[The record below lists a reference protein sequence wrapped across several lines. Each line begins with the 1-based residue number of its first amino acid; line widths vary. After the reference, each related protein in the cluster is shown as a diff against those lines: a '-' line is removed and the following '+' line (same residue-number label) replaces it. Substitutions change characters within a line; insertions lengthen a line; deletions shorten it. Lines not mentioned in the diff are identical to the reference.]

1 MKRIFIDTNAFFR
14 GKERF
19 LKLIKSGYKLVT
31 CTIVIYEFLKVIDEL
46 IAEEKDPKRKKLYIK
61 LKDRFSDLLES
72 LDIEILSHKLSTHE
86 IKKALIIMKEKSV
99 DIGDALIYILLEREN
114 IQKIL
119 TYDDDWKRLNTEV
132 IR

>member
-99 DIGDALIYILLEREN
+99 DIGDA
-114 IQKIL
+114 
-119 TYDDDWKRLNTEV
+119 
-132 IR
+132 